1 MNICFQILSLNA
13 SGGAEKVLAGLAS
26 ELARRGNEVSVICLA
41 REGKKSFYPLYDTV
55 KVYYLDRWDEEPGL
69 AKVSKKIRNLW
80 RIRLLYKMLR
90 KIKPDISVSFLTDM
104 TIYAAWAAKFAKIPH
119 VSCERNSP
127 WDKPEKADK
136 RIRRDRA
143 FAASKGCIVQT
154 EAIKEYFE
162 EKIQKKTIVIPNYV
176 MLTSDP
182 INPDIQRDNRIVSIG
197 RITAQKNQAL
207 LVKAFCTFHKKH
219 PEYVLEI
226 YGKAFGEHNELK
238 TLIKNL
244 NLEESVFIK
253 EPLSDVHAK
262 IKSAKM
268 FVLTSNFEG
277 YPNALAEAVALG
289 IPSISTDC
297 RSKGPEQ
304 ILQNGKRGILVPL
317 NDCDSL
323 ITAMELLAN
332 DEELA
337 REFST
342 CGIAFGEENT
352 ISNYVDIWECA
363 LRRFGRNS

>member
-41 REGKKSFYPLYDTV
+41 REGKKSFYPLYNTV

-80 RIRLLYKMLR
+80 RIGLLYKMLR
-90 KIKPDISVSFLTDM
+90 KIKPDISVSFFTDM
-104 TIYAAWAAKFAKIPH
+104 TIYAAWAAKYARIPH
-119 VSCERNSP
+119 ISCERNSP
-127 WDKPEKADK
+127 WDKPEKVDK
-136 RIRRDRA
+136 RIRRNRA
-143 FAASKGCIVQT
+143 FAVSKGCIVQT
-154 EAIKEYFE
+154 EAIKGYFD

-176 MLTSDP
+176 MLTSTP
-182 INPDIQRDNRIVSIG
+182 LNPNTQRDKRIVSIG
-197 RITAQKNQAL
+197 RITAQKNQVL
-207 LVKAFCTFHKKH
+207 LVKAFYSFHKNY
-219 PEYVLEI
+219 PEYILEI
-226 YGKAFGEHNELK
+226 FGKAFGELNELEA
-238 TLIKNL
+238 LIKNL
-244 NLEESVFIK
+244 NLEECVFVN
-253 EPLSDVHAK
+253 PPSPNVHER

-297 RSKGPEQ
+297 RSKGPEE
-304 ILQNGKRGILVPL
+304 ILHNCKWGLLVPL

-323 ITAMELLAN
+323 ISAMELLIN

-337 REFST
+337 KHFST
-342 CGIAFGEENT
+342 RGIAYGVENN
-352 ISNYVDIWECA
+352 ISSYVDTWECT
-363 LRRFGRNS
+363 LRRFARN